1 MDVVRTSDPHNVCV
15 GLSEGGSPMSTDT
28 GRLDSGSSPGTAGSI
43 PDTRERSRT
52 LTPPRWLGKVGE
64 PLVTVG
70 EIFRLGFR
78 VFAMAIRQPYGYWA
92 DTRDQAYS
100 MLKLCWFPMAVATFG
115 FGFGAP
121 GLSGGAIFHIFG
133 IPSRLGSFFV
143 FASIR
148 EFAPFIDGMVVAG
161 VVGTAVTA
169 DLGARK
175 IREELDAMEVLGVD
189 PVRTLIIPRVLA
201 ITVMTTIFDIMAL
214 IMGLISGYLAA
225 GSVFGA
231 DRAAYIASMT
241 DLLNVPDVIGSLA
254 KAACFGLVIG
264 VVSCYMGLNVKGGS
278 IGVGRAVNQSVVIAF
293 AGVWI
298 VNFIFTS
305 LLLGLSP
312 SLYVFK

>member
-1 MDVVRTSDPHNVCV
+1 
-15 GLSEGGSPMSTDT
+15 MSTDT
-28 GRLDSGSSPGTAGSI
+28 SSVGGAASGSAGSL
-43 PDTRERSRT
+43 PGTRERRKT
-52 LTPPRWLGKVGE
+52 LTPPRWLGQAGE

-70 EIFRLGFR
+70 EIFRFGVR
-78 VFAMAIRQPYGYWA
+78 VFALAIRHPYGYWGA
-92 DTRDQAYS
+92 TRDECYNA
-100 MLKLCWFPMAVATFG
+100 LKLCWFPMAVATFA

-121 GLSGGAIFHIFG
+121 GLSGGALFHIFG

-161 VVGTAVTA
+161 VIGTSITA

-175 IREELDAMEVLGVD
+175 VREELDAMEVLGVD
-189 PVRTLIIPRVLA
+189 PIRTLIVPRVLS
-201 ITVMTTIFDIMAL
+201 ITFMTAIFDIMAL
-214 IMGLISGYLAA
+214 IMGLVSGYLAA
-225 GSVFGA
+225 GPVFGA
-231 DRAAYIASMT
+231 NLPAYIASMY
-241 DLLNVPDVIGSLA
+241 DLLNVPDVAGSIT

-278 IGVGRAVNQSVVIAF
+278 IGVGRAVNQSVVISF
-293 AGVWI
+293 AGVWV

-305 LLLGLSP
+305 MLLGLSP

>member
-1 MDVVRTSDPHNVCV
+1 
-15 GLSEGGSPMSTDT
+15 
-28 GRLDSGSSPGTAGSI
+28 
-43 PDTRERSRT
+43 
-52 LTPPRWLGKVGE
+52 
-64 PLVTVG
+64 
-70 EIFRLGFR
+70 
-78 VFAMAIRQPYGYWA
+78 MAIRQPYGYWA
-92 DTRDQAYS
+92 DTRDQSYS
-100 MLKLCWFPMAVATFG
+100 ILKLCWFPMAVATFG

-189 PVRTLIIPRVLA
+189 PVRTLVLPRVLA
-201 ITVMTTIFDIMAL
+201 ITFMTAIFDIMAL
-214 IMGLISGYLAA
+214 IMGLVSGYLAA
-225 GSVFGA
+225 GPVFGA
-231 DRAAYIASMT
+231 NLPAYIASMY
-241 DLLNVPDVIGSLA
+241 DLLNLPDVIASLG
-254 KAACFGLVIG
+254 KAAVFGLVIG
-264 VVSCYMGLNVKGGS
+264 VVSTYMGLNVKGGS

-298 VNFIFTS
+298 VNFVFTS

>member
-1 MDVVRTSDPHNVCV
+1 V
-15 GLSEGGSPMSTDT
+15 STDT
-28 GRLDSGSSPGTAGSI
+28 SRLDSGDAPGTPGAV

-52 LTPPRWLGKVGE
+52 LTPPRWLGQAAE
-64 PLVTVG
+64 PLVIVG

-78 VFAMAIRQPYGYWA
+78 VFGMAIRQPYGYWA

-100 MLKLCWFPMAVATFG
+100 MLKLCWFPMVVATFG

-133 IPSRLGSFFV
+133 IPSRLGSFFQ

-189 PVRTLIIPRVLA
+189 PIRSLVIPRVLA
-201 ITVMTTIFDIMAL
+201 ITFMTAIFDVMAL
-214 IMGLISGYLAA
+214 IMGLVSGYLAA
-225 GSVFGA
+225 GPVFGA
-231 DRAAYIASMT
+231 NLPAYTASLY
-241 DLLNVPDVIGSLA
+241 DLLNVPDVVGSIV
-254 KAACFGLVIG
+254 KAGCFGLVIG

-278 IGVGRAVNQSVVIAF
+278 IGVGRAVNQSVVVAF
-293 AGVWI
+293 AGVWV
-298 VNFIFTS
+298 VNFVFTS
-305 LLLGLSP
+305 MLLGLSP

>member
-1 MDVVRTSDPHNVCV
+1 V
-15 GLSEGGSPMSTDT
+15 STDT
-28 GRLDSGSSPGTAGSI
+28 SRLDGGSVPGTAGAV
-43 PDTRERSRT
+43 PDTRERSST
-52 LTPPRWLGKVGE
+52 LTPPRWIGKSFD
-64 PLVTVG
+64 PLVTIG

-78 VFAMAIRQPYGYWA
+78 VFGMAIRQPYGYWA
-92 DTRDQAYS
+92 DTRDQCYS
-100 MLKLCWFPMAVATFG
+100 ILKLCWFPMAVATFG

-189 PVRTLIIPRVLA
+189 PVRSLVIPRVLA
-201 ITVMTTIFDIMAL
+201 ITFMTAIFDIMAL
-214 IMGLISGYLAA
+214 IMGLVSGYLAA
-225 GSVFGA
+225 GPVFGA
-231 DRAAYIASMT
+231 NLPAYIASMY
-241 DLLNVPDVIGSLA
+241 DLLNLPDVIASLG
-254 KAACFGLVIG
+254 KAAVFGLVIG
-264 VVSCYMGLNVKGGS
+264 VVCTYMGLNVKGGS

-298 VNFIFTS
+298 VNFVFTS